1 MEPHGGRHRRDT
13 ADQAET
19 DMTVWNQLRSWLNAT
34 LGRCRMENEM
44 DAELRFHIESYAEDL
59 VRGGMARQEA
69 MRRARL
75 EFGGLERA
83 KEECREARGVNLLD
97 SLLQDVRHTFRMLR
111 KNPGF
116 TFIAVL
122 TLALGIG
129 ANTAIFSVVNSFAL
143 RPLPVR
149 DPSRLV
155 VVAQQMQDSSFLGS
169 LSYPDLLDYRA
180 KSDAFAE
187 MAGFSINFA
196 GLSTGVSARR
206 IAVSYVTGNYFSML
220 GVQPAVGRL
229 ILPTEG
235 QLLGADPVVVFG
247 YTLWQREFGGASDI
261 VGKNVKLNGRR
272 FTVIGV
278 ADKSFHGTVSILE
291 LDAYV
296 PLSMIS
302 IAPGLENLW
311 GKRDARELQVLA
323 YPQPNVSLEHAETSL
338 NVIAAQLERE
348 YPATNHAVKMRVL
361 HERLAR
367 PSPSVANHL
376 PLVLSLFLVLAGLV
390 LVVACVNVANLVLVR
405 ATLRQKEIAVRTS
418 LGAATLRIARQLV
431 TESVVLAL
439 LGGVVGTFFGFAA
452 SRLLTSI
459 RLPGDVPVRFD
470 FALDWRVFTF
480 AFLAALAT
488 GVLTGLTPI
497 FRAVKTNLSDA
508 LREGGRALSS
518 GTERHRIHNVLVVA
532 QVCLSFVLLITAG
545 LFVRSLGRAE
555 SSYMGFDPNNVLNLG
570 MDPSQL
576 GYDETRTKSFYK
588 DLEGRVCALP
598 GVESASLALS
608 VPLGNS
614 NQGAKIYRETTARAD
629 ELLQA
634 FYNVVDPT
642 YFQTMRITIARGRT
656 FTLADN
662 ESAPRVAVVNEAVAS
677 RLWPGEDP
685 LGKQFSFQG
694 AQGPYVQVVG
704 VTRNRK
710 YVFIGEDKQNFFYVP
725 AGQNFTSARIL
736 QIRTSVPPE
745 VITKN
750 VQQQIHALEPD
761 LPVYSVET
769 MEHSLG
775 GGNGFFLI
783 RMGALFALILGLLGL
798 TLAIVG
804 VYGVV
809 SYAAS
814 RRTHEI
820 GIRMALGA
828 EPRAILRMTLRSGVF
843 LLLFGVSIGC
853 VLALAVGWTMRSL
866 LFGIHPADPLTF
878 TAVGFLLGSTA
889 ILACYIPARRAMR
902 VDPMVALR
910 YE

>member
-1 MEPHGGRHRRDT
+1 
-13 ADQAET
+13 
-19 DMTVWNQLRSWLNAT
+19 MTVWNQLRSWLKVT
-34 LGRCRMENEM
+34 LRRARIEDEM

-59 VRGGMARQEA
+59 VRNGVAPQEA
-69 MRRARL
+69 MRRARR
-75 EFGGLERA
+75 EFGGIDRA
-83 KEECREARGVNLLD
+83 KEECREVRGVNFLD
-97 SLLQDVRHTFRMLR
+97 PLLQDLRHSFRMLG

-116 TFIAVL
+116 TGIAVL

-149 DPSRLV
+149 DARRLV
-155 VVAQQMQDSSFLGS
+155 VVAQQMPDSGFLGS
-169 LSYPDLLDYRA
+169 LSYLDLLDYHA
-180 KSDAFAE
+180 NSDAFSE
-187 MAGFSINFA
+187 MAGFSIDFA
-196 GLSTGVSARR
+196 GLSTGASARR
-206 IAVSYVTGNYFSML
+206 IAVGYVTGNYFSML
-220 GVQPAVGRL
+220 GVQPAVGHL
-229 ILPTEG
+229 ILPTQG
-235 QLLGADPVVVFG
+235 DHLGADPIIVLG
-247 YTLWQREFGGASDI
+247 YAFWQREFGGASDI

-278 ADKSFHGTVSILE
+278 ADKSFRGTVSILE

-296 PLSMIS
+296 PLSMVS

-311 GKRDARELQVLA
+311 TKRDARALQVLA
-323 YPQPNVSLEHAETSL
+323 YPRSNVSLEQAEASL
-338 NVIAAQLERE
+338 NVVAAQLEKE

-361 HERLAR
+361 YERLAR
-367 PSPSVANHL
+367 PTPSVANHL
-376 PLVLSLFLVLAGLV
+376 PLVLSSFLMLAGLV
-390 LVVACVNVANLVLVR
+390 LLVACVNVANLILVR
-405 ATLRQKEIAVRTS
+405 ATLRRKEISVRAA
-418 LGAATLRIARQLV
+418 LGAAPLRIVRQLV

-439 LGGVVGTFFGFAA
+439 LGGAVGTLFGFAA
-452 SRLLTSI
+452 SRLLAAVH
-459 RLPGDVPVRFD
+459 LPGDLPVHFD

-480 AFLAALAT
+480 AFLVALAT

-497 FRAVKTNLSDA
+497 FRVLKTNLSDT
-508 LREGGRALSS
+508 LQEGGRSLSG
-518 GTERHRIHNVLVVA
+518 GTERHHIRNVLVVA
-532 QVCLSFVLLITAG
+532 QVCLSFVLLIAAG
-545 LFVRSLGRAE
+545 LFVRSLSRAE
-555 SSYMGFDPNNVLNLG
+555 NLYLGFDPHNVLNLG

-576 GYDETRTKSFYK
+576 GYDEARTKSFYE
-588 DLEGRVCALP
+588 DLENRVRALP
-598 GVESASLALS
+598 GVESATLALS

-614 NQGAKIYRETTARAD
+614 NQGAKVYREPTVPT
-629 ELLQA
+629 EEVLQA
-634 FYNVVDPT
+634 FYNVVDPA
-642 YFQTMRITIARGRT
+642 YFQTMKIAVARGRT
-656 FTLADN
+656 FTFSDN
-662 ESAPRVAVVNEAVAS
+662 EAAPRVAVVNEAVAS

-685 LGKQFSFQG
+685 IGKQFSFKG

-704 VTRNRK
+704 VTRNGK
-710 YVFIGEDKQNFFYVP
+710 YVFIGEERQNFFYVP
-725 AGQNFTSARIL
+725 AGQNFTSAKIL
-736 QIRTSVPPE
+736 QIRTSLPPE
-745 VITKN
+745 AIRKN
-750 VQQQIHALEPD
+750 VEQQIHALEGD
-761 LPVYSVET
+761 LPVYDVET

-798 TLAIVG
+798 ILAIVG

-828 EPRAILRMTLRSGVF
+828 ERRAILRMILSSGVF

-878 TAVGFLLGSTA
+878 AAVGFLLGSSA

-902 VDPMVALR
+902 VDPMIALR

>member
-1 MEPHGGRHRRDT
+1 
-13 ADQAET
+13 
-19 DMTVWNQLRSWLNAT
+19 MTVWNQLCSWLHAT
-34 LGRCRMENEM
+34 LGRSRMENEM
-44 DAELRFHIESYAEDL
+44 DAELRFHIESYVEDL
-59 VRGGMARQEA
+59 ARGGMVRQEA

-75 EFGGLERA
+75 EFGGIDRT

-97 SLLQDVRHTFRMLR
+97 SLLQDLRHTLR
-111 KNPGF
+111 TLCKNPGF
-116 TFIAVL
+116 TFIVVL

-155 VVAQQMQDSSFLGS
+155 VVAQQFQDGSFLGA

-180 KSDAFAE
+180 KSDAFEE
-187 MAGFSINFA
+187 MAGFNLDFA
-196 GLSTGVSARR
+196 GLSTGASARR
-206 IAVSYVTGNYFSML
+206 IAVAYVTGNYFSML

-235 QLLGADPVVVFG
+235 QHLGSDPVIALG
-247 YTLWQREFGGASDI
+247 YAFWRREFGGAQDI

-278 ADKSFHGTVSILE
+278 ADKSFHGTVSVLE
-291 LDAYV
+291 LDAYI

-302 IAPGLENLW
+302 IAPRSENLW
-311 GKRDARELQVLA
+311 TKRDARDLQVLA
-323 YPQPNVSLEHAETSL
+323 YPKRNVSLEQAEASL
-338 NVIAAQLERE
+338 NVVAAQLEKE
-348 YPATNHAVKMRVL
+348 YPATNTAVKMRIIR
-361 HERLAR
+361 ERLAR
-367 PSPSVANHL
+367 PTASVANHL
-376 PLVLSLFLVLAGLV
+376 PLVLSLFLMLAGLV
-390 LVVACVNVANLVLVR
+390 LLVACVNVANLVLVR

-418 LGAATLRIARQLV
+418 LGATPLRIACHLV
-431 TESVVLAL
+431 TESIVLAL
-439 LGGVVGTFFGFAA
+439 FGGVVGTFFGFAA
-452 SRLLTSI
+452 SRLLASI
-459 RLPGDVPVRFD
+459 HLPGDLPVRFD

-488 GVLTGLTPI
+488 GILTGLTPI
-497 FRAVKTNLSDA
+497 FRAVKTNLSDT
-508 LREGGRALSS
+508 LREGGRSLSG
-518 GTERHRIHNVLVVA
+518 GTERHRIRNVLVVA

-545 LFVRSLGRAE
+545 LFVRSLGRAQ
-555 SSYMGFDPNNVLNLG
+555 SSYLGFDANNVLNLS

-588 DLEGRVCALP
+588 DLEDRVRALA

-608 VPLGNS
+608 VPLGDS
-614 NQGAKIYRETTARAD
+614 NQGAKIYRDTSARPD

-634 FYNVVDPT
+634 FYNAVDPS
-642 YFQTMRITIARGRT
+642 YFQTMRIPLARGRT
-656 FTLADN
+656 FTTADN
-662 ESAPRVAVVNEAVAS
+662 EAAPRVAVVNETVAS

-685 LGKQFSFQG
+685 IGKQFSFKG
-694 AQGPYVQVVG
+694 PQGPYVQVVG
-704 VTRNRK
+704 VTRNGK
-710 YVFIGEDKQNFFYVP
+710 YVFIGEDPQNFFYLP

-745 VITKN
+745 ALRKN
-750 VQQQIHALEPD
+750 AEQQIHALDPD
-761 LPVYSVET
+761 LPVYAVET

-814 RRTHEI
+814 QRTHEI

-828 EPRAILRMTLRSGVF
+828 EPSAILRMTLRSGVF
-843 LLLFGVSIGC
+843 LLLVGVSIGC
-853 VLALAVGWTMRSL
+853 LLAMAVGWTMKSL
-866 LFGIHPADPLTF
+866 LFGIHPADPQTF
-878 TAVGFLLGSTA
+878 AAVAFLLGSTA

>member
-1 MEPHGGRHRRDT
+1 
-13 ADQAET
+13 
-19 DMTVWNQLRSWLNAT
+19 
-34 LGRCRMENEM
+34 MENEM

-59 VRGGMARQEA
+59 VRGGIARQEA

-75 EFGGLERA
+75 EFGGLDRT

-97 SLLQDVRHTFRMLR
+97 SLLQDLRHTFRTLR

-143 RPLPVR
+143 RPLPVK

-155 VVAQQMQDSSFLGS
+155 VVAQQFQDASFLGA

-180 KSDAFAE
+180 KSDAFAD
-187 MAGFSINFA
+187 MAGFNIDFA
-196 GLSTGVSARR
+196 GLSTGANARR
-206 IAVSYVTGNYFSML
+206 IAVGYVTGNYFSML

-229 ILPTEG
+229 IVPTEG
-235 QLLGADPVVVFG
+235 QHLGADPVVALG
-247 YTLWQREFGGASDI
+247 YALWQREFGGAPDI

-302 IAPGLENLW
+302 IAPRSENLW
-311 GKRDARELQVLA
+311 TKRDARELQVLA
-323 YPQPNVSLEHAETSL
+323 YPKPNVSLEQAEASL
-338 NVIAAQLERE
+338 NVVADQLEKE
-348 YPATNHAVKMRVL
+348 YPATNSAVKMRIIR
-361 HERLAR
+361 ERLAR
-367 PSPSVANHL
+367 PTASVANHL
-376 PLVLSLFLVLAGLV
+376 PLVLSLFLMLAGLV
-390 LVVACVNVANLVLVR
+390 LLVACVNVANLVLVR

-418 LGAATLRIARQLV
+418 LGATPLRIACQLV

-439 LGGVVGTFFGFAA
+439 FGGVVGTFFGFAA
-452 SRLLTSI
+452 SRLLASI
-459 RLPGDVPVRFD
+459 HLPGDLPVRFD

-488 GVLTGLTPI
+488 GVLTGVTPI
-497 FRAVKTNLSDA
+497 FRAVKTNLSDT
-508 LREGGRALSS
+508 LREGGRSLSG
-518 GTERHRIHNVLVVA
+518 GTGRHRIRNVLVVA
-532 QVCLSFVLLITAG
+532 QVGLSFVLLITAG
-545 LFVRSLGRAE
+545 LFVRSLNRAQ
-555 SSYMGFDPNNVLNLG
+555 SSYLGFDPNNVLNLS

-588 DLEGRVCALP
+588 DLEERVRALP
-598 GVESASLALS
+598 GVDAASLALS
-608 VPLGNS
+608 VPLGDS
-614 NQGAKIYRETTARAD
+614 NQGAKIYRDIAARPD

-642 YFQTMRITIARGRT
+642 YFQTMRIPLGRGRT
-656 FTLADN
+656 FTPTDN
-662 ESAPRVAVVNEAVAS
+662 EAAPRVAIVNETVAS

-685 LGKQFSFQG
+685 IGKEFSFKG

-704 VTRNRK
+704 VTRNGK
-710 YVFIGEDKQNFFYVP
+710 YVFIGEDSQNFFYVP
-725 AGQNFTSARIL
+725 AGQNFTSVRVL

-745 VITKN
+745 AIRKN
-750 VQQQIHALEPD
+750 VERQVHALEPE
-761 LPVYSVET
+761 LPVYAVQT

-783 RMGALFALILGLLGL
+783 RMGASFALILGLLGL

-814 RRTHEI
+814 QRTHEI

-828 EPRAILRMTLRSGVF
+828 EPRAILRMTLRSGVI
-843 LLLFGVSIGC
+843 LLVFGVSIGS
-853 VLALAVGWTMRSL
+853 VLSLAIGWAIRSL

-878 TAVGFLLGSTA
+878 AAVGFLLGSAA

>member
-1 MEPHGGRHRRDT
+1 
-13 ADQAET
+13 
-19 DMTVWNQLRSWLNAT
+19 MTVWNQLRSWLNAT
-34 LGRCRMENEM
+34 LERSHMENEM
-44 DAELRFHIESYAEDL
+44 DAELRFHIESYAEDI
-59 VRGGMARQEA
+59 VRSGVARQEA

-75 EFGGLERA
+75 EFGGIDRT
-83 KEECREARGVNLLD
+83 KEECREARGVNFLN
-97 SLLQDVRHTFRMLR
+97 SLLQDLRHSFRMLH

-116 TFIAVL
+116 TLIAML

-129 ANTAIFSVVNSFAL
+129 ANTAIFSGVNSFAL
-143 RPLPVR
+143 RPLPVK

-155 VVAQQMQDSSFLGS
+155 VVAKQSQDSSFMGS

-180 KSDAFAE
+180 KSDAFSE
-187 MAGFSINFA
+187 MAGFSIEFA
-196 GLSTGVSARR
+196 GLSTGASARR
-206 IAVSYVTGNYFSML
+206 IVVGYVTGNYFSML

-235 QLLGADPVVVFG
+235 EHLGVDPVIVLEHAF
-247 YTLWQREFGGASDI
+247 WRREFGGAPDI
-261 VGKNVKLNGRR
+261 VGKNVKLNGQR

-311 GKRDARELQVLA
+311 AKRDARELQVLA
-323 YPQPNVSLEHAETSL
+323 YPKPNVSLEQAEASL

-376 PLVLSLFLVLAGLV
+376 SLVLSLFLMLAALV
-390 LVVACVNVANLVLVR
+390 LLVACVNVANLVLVR
-405 ATLRQKEIAVRTS
+405 ATLRQREIAVRKS
-418 LGAATLRIARQLV
+418 LGAAPRRIACQLV

-439 LGGVVGTFFGFAA
+439 LGGVVGTFFGFTA

-459 RLPGDVPVRFD
+459 RLPGDLPVRFD

-518 GTERHRIHNVLVVA
+518 GTARHRIHNVLVVA

-555 SSYMGFDPNNVLNLG
+555 SSYMGFDPNNVLNLS

-588 DLEGRVCALP
+588 DLEDRVCALP

-642 YFQTMRITIARGRT
+642 YFQTMRITLARGRT

-704 VTRNRK
+704 VTRNGK
-710 YVFIGEDKQNFFYVP
+710 YVFIGEDQQNFFYVP

-750 VQQQIHALEPD
+750 VEQQIHALEPD

-775 GGNGFFLI
+775 GGNGLFLI

-814 RRTHEI
+814 QRTHEI

-878 TAVGFLLGSTA
+878 AAVGFLLGSTA

>member
-1 MEPHGGRHRRDT
+1 
-13 ADQAET
+13 
-19 DMTVWNQLRSWLNAT
+19 MTVWNQLRSWLNAT
-34 LGRCRMENEM
+34 LGRSRMENEM

-59 VRGGMARQEA
+59 VRGGMTRQEA

-75 EFGGLERA
+75 EFGGVDRA
-83 KEECREARGVNLLD
+83 KEECREARGVDFLD
-97 SLLQDVRHTFRMLR
+97 SLLQDLRYSFRMLR

-155 VVAQQMQDSSFLGS
+155 VVAQQIQDSSFLES

-180 KSDAFAE
+180 KSDAFSE
-187 MAGFSINFA
+187 MAGFSIDFA
-196 GLSTGVSARR
+196 GLSTGARARR
-206 IAVSYVTGNYFSML
+206 IAVGYVTGNYFSML

-229 ILPTEG
+229 ILSPEG
-235 QLLGADPVVVFG
+235 EHLDADPVIVLGHAF
-247 YTLWQREFGGASDI
+247 WRREFGGASDI
-261 VGKNVKLNGRR
+261 VGKNVKLNGQR

-278 ADKSFHGTVSILE
+278 ADKSFRGTVSILE

-302 IAPGLENLW
+302 IAPSLENSW
-311 GKRDARELQVLA
+311 TKRDVRALQVLA
-323 YPQPNVSLEHAETSL
+323 YPKPNINLEQAEASL
-338 NVIAAQLERE
+338 NVVAAQLEKE
-348 YPATNHAVKMRVL
+348 YPATNHAVKMRVV

-367 PSPSVANHL
+367 PTLSVANHL
-376 PLVLSLFLVLAGLV
+376 PLVLSLFLMLAGLV
-390 LVVACVNVANLVLVR
+390 LLVACLNVGNLVLVR
-405 ATLRQKEIAVRTS
+405 ATLRQKEIAVRTA
-418 LGAATLRIARQLV
+418 LGAAPLRIACQLV
-431 TESVVLAL
+431 TESVVLSL

-452 SRLLTSI
+452 SRLLAAV
-459 RLPGDVPVRFD
+459 RLPGDLPVRFD

-497 FRAVKTNLSDA
+497 FRAMKTNLSDT
-508 LREGGRALSS
+508 LREGGRSLSG
-518 GTERHRIHNVLVVA
+518 GTERHRIRNVLVVA
-532 QVCLSFVLLITAG
+532 QVCLSFVLLIAAG
-545 LFVRSLGRAE
+545 LFVRSLGRAQNL
-555 SSYMGFDPNNVLNLG
+555 YLGFDPQNVLNLS

-588 DLEGRVCALP
+588 DLEDHVRALP
-598 GVESASLALS
+598 GVESVSLAHS
-608 VPLGNS
+608 VPLGDS
-614 NQGAKIYRETTARAD
+614 NQGAKIYRETTVRTD

-642 YFQTMRITIARGRT
+642 YFHTMRITLARGRT

-662 ESAPRVAVVNEAVAS
+662 EAAPRVAVVNETVAS

-685 LGKQFSFQG
+685 IGKQFSFKG

-704 VTRNRK
+704 VTRNGK
-710 YVFIGEDKQNFFYVP
+710 YVFIGEDAQNFFYVP
-725 AGQNFTSARIL
+725 AGQNFTSARVL

-745 VITKN
+745 AMRRN
-750 VQQQIHALEPD
+750 VEQQIHAFEPD
-761 LPVYSVET
+761 LPVYAVET

-814 RRTHEI
+814 QRTHEI

-828 EPRAILRMTLRSGVF
+828 EPLAILRMTLRSGVF

-878 TAVGFLLGSTA
+878 AAVGFLLGSTA
-889 ILACYIPARRAMR
+889 ILACYIPARRATR
-902 VDPMVALR
+902 VDPVVALR

>member
-1 MEPHGGRHRRDT
+1 MI
-13 ADQAET
+13 
-19 DMTVWNQLRSWLNAT
+19 VWNQLRSWLNAT
-34 LGRCRMENEM
+34 LGRSHMENEM
-44 DAELRFHIESYAEDL
+44 DAELRFHIESYAEDI
-59 VRGGMARQEA
+59 VRSWIARQEA

-75 EFGGLERA
+75 EFGGIDRT
-83 KEECREARGVNLLD
+83 KEECREVRGVNCLN
-97 SLLQDVRHTFRMLR
+97 SLLQDLRHSFRMLH

-116 TFIAVL
+116 TLIAVL

-143 RPLPVR
+143 RPLPVK

-155 VVAQQMQDSSFLGS
+155 VVAQQSQDSSFLGS

-180 KSDAFAE
+180 KSDAFSE
-187 MAGFSINFA
+187 MAGFSIDFA
-196 GLSTGVSARR
+196 GLSTGASARR
-206 IAVSYVTGNYFSML
+206 IVVGYVTGNYFSML

-235 QLLGADPVVVFG
+235 ENLGVDPVIVLGHAF
-247 YTLWQREFGGASDI
+247 WRREFGGAPDV
-261 VGKNVKLNGRR
+261 VGKNVKLNGQR

-291 LDAYV
+291 LDAYA

-311 GKRDARELQVLA
+311 TKRDVRALQEVLA
-323 YPQPNVSLEHAETSL
+323 YPKPNVSLEQGEASL
-338 NVIAAQLERE
+338 NVVAAQLEKE
-348 YPATNHAVKMRVL
+348 YPATNRAVKMRVIP
-361 HERLAR
+361 ERLAR
-367 PSPSVANHL
+367 PTASVANHL
-376 PLVLSLFLVLAGLV
+376 PLVLSLFLMLAGLV
-390 LVVACVNVANLVLVR
+390 LLVACVNVANLVLVR
-405 ATLRQKEIAVRTS
+405 ATLRQKEIAVRTA
-418 LGAATLRIARQLV
+418 LGAAPMRIARQLV

-439 LGGVVGTFFGFAA
+439 LGGVVGTLFGFAA
-452 SRLLTSI
+452 SRLLAAV
-459 RLPGDVPVRFD
+459 RLPGDLPVRFD

-497 FRAVKTNLSDA
+497 FRTLKTNLSDT
-508 LREGGRALSS
+508 LREGGRSLSG
-518 GTERHRIHNVLVVA
+518 GTERHRIRDVLVVA
-532 QVCLSFVLLITAG
+532 QVCLSFVLLIAAG
-545 LFVRSLGRAE
+545 LFVRSLGRAQNL
-555 SSYMGFDPNNVLNLG
+555 YLGFDPKNVLNLS

-588 DLEGRVCALP
+588 DLEDHVRALP
-598 GVESASLALS
+598 GVEWVSLALS
-608 VPLGNS
+608 VPLGDS
-614 NQGAKIYRETTARAD
+614 NQGAKIYREPTVRT
-629 ELLQA
+629 EEILQA

-642 YFQTMRITIARGRT
+642 YFQTMRITLARGRT

-662 ESAPRVAVVNEAVAS
+662 EAAPRVALVNETIAS
-677 RLWPGEDP
+677 RLWPGENP
-685 LGKQFSFQG
+685 IGKQFSFKG

-704 VTRNRK
+704 VTRNGK
-710 YVFIGEDKQNFFYVP
+710 YVFIGEDAQNFFYVP
-725 AGQNFTSARIL
+725 AGQNFTSARVL

-745 VITKN
+745 VMRKN
-750 VQQQIHALEPD
+750 VEQQIHALESD
-761 LPVYSVET
+761 LPVYAVET

-798 TLAIVG
+798 ILAIVG

-814 RRTHEI
+814 QRTHEI

-853 VLALAVGWTMRSL
+853 VLALAVGWTMRGL

-878 TAVGFLLGSTA
+878 AAVAFLLGSTA

-902 VDPMVALR
+902 VDPVVALR

>member
-1 MEPHGGRHRRDT
+1 M
-13 ADQAET
+13 
-19 DMTVWNQLRSWLNAT
+19 MLWNRLRSWMHAT
-34 LGRCRMENEM
+34 LQRSRLESEM
-44 DAELRFHIESYAEDL
+44 DVELHFHMESYAEDL
-59 VRGGMARQEA
+59 VRNGVARQEA
-69 MRRARL
+69 IRRARL
-75 EFGGLERA
+75 EFGGIDRT

-97 SLLQDVRHTFRMLR
+97 SLLQDLRHTFRMLR

-116 TFIAVL
+116 TLITVL

-149 DPSRLV
+149 DPLRLV
-155 VVAQQMQDSSFLGS
+155 VVAQQFQNSSFLGP

-187 MAGFSINFA
+187 MAGFSIDFA
-196 GLSTGVSARR
+196 GLSTGASVRR
-206 IAVSYVTGNYFSML
+206 IAVGYVTGNYFGML

-235 QLLGADPVVVFG
+235 QHLGADPVIVLG
-247 YTLWQREFGGASDI
+247 YAFWQREFGGASDM
-261 VGKNVKLNGRR
+261 VGRNVKLNGQH

-278 ADKSFHGTVSILE
+278 ADKGFRGTISILE

-302 IAPGLENLW
+302 IARSENLW
-311 GKRDARELQVLA
+311 AKRDARELQVLA
-323 YPQPNVSLEHAETSL
+323 YPKPNVSLEQAEASL
-338 NVIAAQLERE
+338 NVVAAQLEKE
-348 YPATNHAVKMRVL
+348 YPATDREVKLRVV

-367 PSPSVANHL
+367 PTPSVSSRL
-376 PLVLSLFLVLAGLV
+376 PLVLSLFLMLAGLV
-390 LVVACVNVANLVLVR
+390 LLIACVNVANLVLVR
-405 ATLRQKEIAVRTS
+405 ATLRQKEIAIRTA
-418 LGAATLRIARQLV
+418 LGAAPMRIARQLV
-431 TESVVLAL
+431 TESVVLAV
-439 LGGVVGTFFGFAA
+439 LGGVFGTFFGFAG
-452 SRLLTSI
+452 SRLLASI
-459 RLPGDVPVRFD
+459 RLPGELPVHFD

-480 AFLAALAT
+480 ALLAALVT

-497 FRAVKTNLSDA
+497 FRALKTNLSET
-508 LREGGRALSS
+508 LREGGRSLSG
-518 GTERHRIHNVLVVA
+518 GTDRHRIRNVLVVA

-545 LFVRSLGRAE
+545 LFVRGMGRAQNL
-555 SSYMGFDPNNVLNLG
+555 YLGFDPHNILNLR

-588 DLEGRVCALP
+588 DLEDRACALP

-608 VPLGNS
+608 VPLGDF
-614 NQGAKIYRETTARAD
+614 NQEAKIYRETTARAD

-634 FYNVVDPT
+634 FYNVVDPA
-642 YFQTMRITIARGRT
+642 YFQTMRITVARGRT
-656 FTLADN
+656 FTPADN
-662 ESAPRVAVVNEAVAS
+662 EAAPRVAVVNETLAS

-685 LGKQFSFQG
+685 VGKQFSFKG

-704 VTRNRK
+704 VTRNGR
-710 YVFIGEDKQNFFYVP
+710 YVFIGEDQQNFFYVP
-725 AGQNFTSARIL
+725 TGQNFTSARVL
-736 QIRTSVPPE
+736 QIRTSLPPNAIE
-745 VITKN
+745 KSIE
-750 VQQQIHALEPD
+750 QQIHALEPD
-761 LPVYSVET
+761 LPVYAVET

-775 GGNGFFLI
+775 GANGFFLI

-814 RRTHEI
+814 QRTHEI

-843 LLLFGVSIGC
+843 LLLLGIFIGS
-853 VLALAVGWTMRSL
+853 VLALSVGWTMKSL

-878 TAVGFLLGSTA
+878 AAVGFLLGSTA
-889 ILACYIPARRAMR
+889 IMACYIPARRAIR